1 MSQEDMTL
9 EALQKGELT
18 ALDALKQ
25 FGCLRLAARI
35 HRLRE
40 LGHDIQSSIKKL
52 GNGKHIAVY
61 TLHKE

>member
-40 LGHDIQSSIKKL
+40 MGHDIQSSIKKL
-52 GNGKHIAVY
+52 GNGKHIASY
-61 TLHKE
+61 TLNKE

>member
-1 MSQEDMTL
+1 MSQEEMTL

-52 GNGKHIAVY
+52 GTGKHVAVY
-61 TLHKE
+61 TLNKE

>member
-1 MSQEDMTL
+1 MSQEQLTL

-61 TLHKE
+61 TLTKE